1 MDQSSMDKSIFFVV
15 FYDYDNKYSV
25 VSAYNEGLRKINISN
40 KTVEGRYGNRWYN
53 AEIKYIG
60 MNYALYKFYLNI

>member
-25 VSAYNEGLRKINISN
+25 VSADNEGLRKINISN